1 MRKIAYL
8 LVLLFVSCFS
18 VFASDMCISSLED
31 ISAGTEISFPLYL
44 DVQELENEYVNIG
57 FSGERITEA
66 HWNSEINSK
75 DSVSIAVSEESG
87 FAYNEE
93 EFYAYWQIKHG
104 GKLHIRIYSES
115 PYSKVGDEGDIHYH
129 ILNADNDNDVLFS
142 GFEDSS
148 SGYLEGSILY
158 SHDGREQFGSVGS
171 VKLLVETEIIGGMPS
186 GSYNTQLV
194 LQVLS
199 D

>member
-8 LVLLFVSCFS
+8 LAFLFVSCFP
-18 VFASDMCISSLED
+18 VFASDMYISSLD
-31 ISAGTEISFPLYL
+31 DLATGTEISFPLYL
-44 DVQELENEYVNIG
+44 DVQELENEYANVG

-75 DSVSIAVSEESG
+75 DSVSIAVSEELG

-104 GKLHIRIYSES
+104 GKLDIRIYSDS
-115 PYSKVGDEGDIHYH
+115 PYSKAGDDGIIHYH

-158 SHDGREQFGSVGS
+158 SHDGKESFGSVGS
-171 VKLLVETEIIGGMPS
+171 TKLLVETEIIGGMPS

-199 D
+199 E